1 MAILSTSTICD
12 FASTRGNLLS
22 VVSGGIS
29 RIYVEELPAI
39 LPIYLA
45 LVVEFEDLEITMP
58 HEITI
63 SIDDLETNTAK
74 GSTAFQVA
82 EEDLKLE
89 ASEKLLA
96 PFAIP
101 LIGLPIKEYGKHIIK
116 IYVDD
121 ALMRELAFWVFSTQ

>member
-22 VVSGGIS
+22 IINGGIS
-29 RIYVEELPAI
+29 RIYVNAVPSI
-39 LPIYLA
+39 LPIYVA
-45 LVVEFEDLEITMP
+45 LVVEFEDLEISLP

-63 SIDDLETNTAK
+63 SIDGLEANTAT
-74 GSTAFQVA
+74 GSTAFQVL

-89 ASEKLLA
+89 VSEKFLV

-101 LIGLPIKEYGKHIIK
+101 LLGLLINEYGKHIIK

-121 ALMRELAFWVFSTQ
+121 EFMRELAFWVIRPQ

>member
-22 VVSGGIS
+22 IINGGIS
-29 RIYVEELPAI
+29 RIYVNAVPSI
-39 LPIYLA
+39 LPIYVA
-45 LVVEFEDLEITMP
+45 LVVEFEDLEISLP

-63 SIDDLETNTAK
+63 SIDGLEANTAT
-74 GSTAFQVA
+74 GSTAFQVL

-89 ASEKLLA
+89 VSEKFLV

-101 LIGLPIKEYGKHIIK
+101 LLGLLIN
-116 IYVDD
+116 
-121 ALMRELAFWVFSTQ
+121 